1 MHPSASVSLLPLPR
15 SSSGPDID
23 CPGDTISFSCSIQ
36 SNSETIHLTW
46 QVNITGQ
53 MPVNITY
60 DAANTEETVLNDFI
74 TTSLN
79 NISSGYL
86 ESTLVFTVQP
96 SISQVTI
103 MLECFIE
110 GLGNESAV
118 ELVNIS
124 GKLCT

>member
-1 MHPSASVSLLPLPR
+1 
-15 SSSGPDID
+15 
-23 CPGDTISFSCSIQ
+23 
-36 SNSETIHLTW
+36 
-46 QVNITGQ
+46 

-79 NISSGYL
+79 NISSEYL

-96 SISQVTI
+96 SRSQMII
-103 MLECFIE
+103 MSECFIE

-118 ELVNIS
+118 ELVNTT
-124 GKLCT
+124 GKFHDYHKHHEHL